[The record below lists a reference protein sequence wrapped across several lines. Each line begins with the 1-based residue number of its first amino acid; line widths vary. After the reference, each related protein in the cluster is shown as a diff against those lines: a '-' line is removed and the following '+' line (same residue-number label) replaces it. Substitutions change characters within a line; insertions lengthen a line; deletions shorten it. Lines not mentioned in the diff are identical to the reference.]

1 MEKSRLFGTQ
11 EDFSNEKVD
20 FRCSGRDA
28 LMALVSCG
36 KSDHFDPNTLEQST
50 VGELSFDVTM
60 RLSQEEFRSVPSEL
74 SLVITNHTGEEYTYG
89 SEYRLEVYLDDQWYI
104 LPAEE
109 ELYFT
114 SIGVMLQP
122 DGINS
127 ENIAPE
133 EYPGTSVC
141 GTLSGCQGILW
152 CRR

>member
-1 MEKSRLFGTQ
+1 MRKWISAAAVGM
-11 EDFSNEKVD
+11 
-20 FRCSGRDA
+20 A

-50 VGELSFDVTM
+50 VGELSSDVTM

-133 EYPGTSVC
+133 EYREHLPAGHYRVVKEFYGAGGEITAAAEFSI
-141 GTLSGCQGILW
+141 SA
-152 CRR
+152 

>member
-1 MEKSRLFGTQ
+1 MRKWISAAAVGM
-11 EDFSNEKVD
+11 
-20 FRCSGRDA
+20 A

-36 KSDHFDPNTLEQST
+36 TPEGFDPDTLEQST
-50 VGELSFDVTM
+50 AGEISADVTM
-60 RLSQEEFRSVPSEL
+60 RLSQQEFRATPDEL
-74 SLVITNHTGEEYTYG
+74 SLVITNHTGAEYTYG
-89 SEYRLEVYLDDQWYI
+89 TEYRLEVLLDNQWYV

-133 EYPGTSVC
+133 EYREHLPAGHYRVVKEFYGAGGEITAAAEFSI
-141 GTLSGCQGILW
+141 SE
-152 CRR
+152 

>member
-1 MEKSRLFGTQ
+1 M
-11 EDFSNEKVD
+11 
-20 FRCSGRDA
+20 
-28 LMALVSCG
+28 
-36 KSDHFDPNTLEQST
+36 
-50 VGELSFDVTM
+50 GELSSDVTM

-89 SEYRLEVYLDDQWYI
+89 SEYRLEVYLNDQWYI

-133 EYPGTSVC
+133 EYREHLPAGHYRVVKDFYGAGGEITAAAEFSI
-141 GTLSGCQGILW
+141 SE
-152 CRR
+152 

>member
-1 MEKSRLFGTQ
+1 MRKWISAAAVGM
-11 EDFSNEKVD
+11 
-20 FRCSGRDA
+20 A

-50 VGELSFDVTM
+50 VGELSSDVTM

-89 SEYRLEVYLDDQWYI
+89 SEYRLEVYLNDQWYI

-122 DGINS
+122 
-127 ENIAPE
+127 E
-133 EYPGTSVC
+133 EYREHLPAGHYRVVKEFYGAGGEITAAAEFSI
-141 GTLSGCQGILW
+141 SE
-152 CRR
+152 